1 MPTRDEY
8 ATRPIEQRLAR
19 LARTADELAAAVGV
33 VSDATLSRRPEA
45 TSWSAKE
52 IVCHLRDIEELAMMR
67 FRMMLAMEEPRVL
80 VAGAMPIDLA
90 AWGLRE
96 GEPLPVDPNRWA
108 EERQYLRHDG
118 DAALAAF
125 RRRRADTLAFVKRLT
140 PVEWPRG
147 SVHPTLGR
155 MTYGDW
161 LALLAGH
168 DDNHVDQLRRAL
180 DGRA

>member
-1 MPTRDEY
+1 
-8 ATRPIEQRLAR
+8 
-19 LARTADELAAAVGV
+19 
-33 VSDATLSRRPEA
+33 
-45 TSWSAKE
+45 
-52 IVCHLRDIEELAMMR
+52 
-67 FRMMLAMEEPRVL
+67 
-80 VAGAMPIDLA
+80 
-90 AWGLRE
+90 
-96 GEPLPVDPNRWA
+96 
-108 EERQYLRHDG
+108 
-118 DAALAAF
+118 
-125 RRRRADTLAFVKRLT
+125 VKRLT

>member
-19 LARTADELAAAVGV
+19 LARTADELATAVGV

-80 VAGAMPIDLA
+80 VAGAP
-90 AWGLRE
+90 
-96 GEPLPVDPNRWA
+96 
-108 EERQYLRHDG
+108 
-118 DAALAAF
+118 
-125 RRRRADTLAFVKRLT
+125 
-140 PVEWPRG
+140 
-147 SVHPTLGR
+147 
-155 MTYGDW
+155 
-161 LALLAGH
+161 
-168 DDNHVDQLRRAL
+168 
-180 DGRA
+180 GRARRQPCRSAPARARRSSMSLC